1 MAKSN
6 KVFVFFNCDE
16 NKNESS
22 MNIFYNHAVFKDTKT
37 SRKALWKKIKEENLA
52 DRVKIEPEN
61 LKDVETIILDGDP
74 EEASNFIMF
83 GAIKSLDC
91 F

>member
-1 MAKSN
+1 MAKNN

-22 MNIFYNHAVFKDTKT
+22 MNIFYNHAVYKDTKA
-37 SRKALWKKIKEENLA
+37 SRKNLWKRIKEENLA
-52 DRVKIEPEN
+52 DRIQISQEN
-61 LKDVETIILDGDP
+61 IVEVETIIMDGDP
-74 EEASNFIMF
+74 TFASEYMKF